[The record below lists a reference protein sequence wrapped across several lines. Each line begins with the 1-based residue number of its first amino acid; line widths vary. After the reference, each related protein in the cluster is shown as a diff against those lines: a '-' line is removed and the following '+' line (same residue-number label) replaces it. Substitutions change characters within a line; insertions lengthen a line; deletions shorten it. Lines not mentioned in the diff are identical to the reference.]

1 MNEIDRSAIDEAN
14 RLYWD
19 SSTSVA
25 EIAERLG
32 WSRRALYDAIE
43 PLPIDEAC
51 PTCGS
56 PLVYTNRSARSSG
69 STTCVACET
78 RAEESDEAV
87 DPQLQRALTAEA
99 RDRRERIYAAGA
111 AALVGAT
118 TGAALTFLLV
128 RKR

>member
-1 MNEIDRSAIDEAN
+1 MNEIDRSATEEAN

-19 SSTSVA
+19 SSASVA
-25 EIAERLG
+25 VIAQRMG

-43 PLPIDEAC
+43 PLPTEESC
-51 PTCGS
+51 ETCGS
-56 PLVYTNRSARSSG
+56 PLVYANRSARSSG
-69 STTCVACET
+69 TMTCIACEA
-78 RAEESDEAV
+78 REEAAEPAS
-87 DPQLQRALTAEA
+87 DPQLQRALAAEA

-128 RKR
+128 RRR

>member
-1 MNEIDRSAIDEAN
+1 MKEIDRSAIDEAN

-32 WSRRALYDAIE
+32 WSRRALYDAVE
-43 PLPIDEAC
+43 PLPTDQAC

-56 PLVYTNRSARSSG
+56 PLVYVNRSARSSD
-69 STTCVACET
+69 TTVCVACET
-78 RAEESDEAV
+78 REESAEAG
-87 DPQLQRALTAEA
+87 DPQLQRALSAEA